1 MRLPVTIVGVGA
13 GITYSSDGPTH
24 HATQD
29 IAIMR
34 ALPGITIFNPSDSV
48 MAAAAA
54 EISFRNDGPTYVRLD
69 KGKWP
74 LLYESGENF
83 SDGLTMLRKGHD
95 LTVIAT
101 GLMVHQALKV
111 VERLSEHSIDAG
123 IIDLYRIKPINK
135 DMLLDLIGDSTPI
148 VTIEEHSIVGGIGS
162 AVSEILMDAGVNVP
176 VKRFAISEISC
187 EGYGDRE
194 WMHTCY
200 GLDVNGMIKSI
211 VKWHFRK

>member
-1 MRLPVTIVGVGA
+1 
-13 GITYSSDGPTH
+13 
-24 HATQD
+24 
-29 IAIMR
+29 
-34 ALPGITIFNPSDSV
+34 
-48 MAAAAA
+48 
-54 EISFRNDGPTYVRLD
+54 
-69 KGKWP
+69 
-74 LLYESGENF
+74 
-83 SDGLTMLRKGHD
+83 
-95 LTVIAT
+95 
-101 GLMVHQALKV
+101 MVHQALKV